1 MKGLSSVLQVVKN
14 NNYTNVIVMDTPHRF
29 DVETSSCVNNE
40 VNAFN
45 KKLKK
50 IIKPYDHTRN

>member
-1 MKGLSSVLQVVKN
+1 MLFSILQFVKN
-14 NNYTNVIVMDTPHRF
+14 NNHTNVNVMDTPHRF
-29 DVETSSCVNNE
+29 DLETSSCVKKE

-50 IIKPYDHTRN
+50 IIKPYDQIQQ